1 MTRLLDTVLETIRA
15 RRDEIEA
22 RYGIRLL
29 GVVGSV
35 ARGEERAD
43 SDVDIFAEISG
54 RPTLFTLADAQ
65 FALQHDLGRSVDL
78 VLREELR
85 PAALALM
92 TKHFAPA

>member
-1 MTRLLDTVLETIRA
+1 MSALLDTVLETIRA

-43 SDVDIFAEISG
+43 SDVDITYDVTG
-54 RPTLFTLADAQ
+54 PCTLFKLSNAQ
-65 FALQHDLGRSVDL
+65 FELEDILKRRVDLIDLQTVRPEGRAWMEEDL
-78 VLREELR
+78 VLV
-85 PAALALM
+85 
-92 TKHFAPA
+92 